1 MELFVLYFLPW
12 IKTENDTDPHPPP
25 SKKANFKKVH
35 IITCQIVYNAC
46 LANSLSTGHQKT
58 SCPLNINDLPLE
70 HVSQKSQK
78 FMALES
84 YCYLYSR

>member
-12 IKTENDTDPHPPP
+12 IKTENNTDPQPPP

-46 LANSLSTGHQKT
+46 LANSLSTGH
-58 SCPLNINDLPLE
+58 L
-70 HVSQKSQK
+70 
-78 FMALES
+78 
-84 YCYLYSR
+84 